1 MRDEGSNTKRT
12 AFQHAPYSRIAKR
25 PQAPAIKTD
34 ACGLFFFLEGGGDVE
49 EPFTTPS
56 KNFFL

>member
-34 ACGLFFFLEGGGDVE
+34 ACGLFFFGGRDVE
-49 EPFTTPS
+49 ELFTTPS

>member
-34 ACGLFFFLEGGGDVE
+34 ACGLFFFGGGGRR
-49 EPFTTPS
+49 
-56 KNFFL
+56 